1 MAAEIVIYLAH
12 VYEQL
17 TDKSKEQHNRSI
29 SSRVL
34 SFCCYILFR
43 IVYCGRTYVYA
54 ASAREETISAR
65 LALAAGWL
73 QEYLAIACT
82 RGITGKPKIAS
93 GRIHIVFD

>member
-43 IVYCGRTYVYA
+43 IVY
-54 ASAREETISAR
+54 
-65 LALAAGWL
+65 
-73 QEYLAIACT
+73 
-82 RGITGKPKIAS
+82 
-93 GRIHIVFD
+93 